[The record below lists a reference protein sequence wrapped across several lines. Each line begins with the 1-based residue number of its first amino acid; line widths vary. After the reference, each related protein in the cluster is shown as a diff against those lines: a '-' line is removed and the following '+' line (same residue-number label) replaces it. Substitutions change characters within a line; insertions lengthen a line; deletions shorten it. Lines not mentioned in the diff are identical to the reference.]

1 MENVVTGM
9 VTRVQRM
16 SIHDGPGI
24 RTTVFLKGCNFRC
37 RWCHNPETWR
47 REAQVERIGER
58 CIACGACVAVCGSG
72 ALRLENGGLCFD
84 RERCDAC
91 GRCADACPA
100 RAMNR
105 VGKTISVDDL
115 MQDLQRDIPFFEE
128 SGGGVTISGG
138 EPLLQPAF
146 VRELLRRC
154 RAEGIPTALETNLS
168 VSQELIEELL
178 PLVGL
183 WMCDLKAAGDDL
195 HRRWTGMLN
204 ARTLANLQLL
214 GQRNAP
220 LIVRTP
226 VVPGVNDT
234 PEAIGAICDRLKG
247 IGSLLYYELLGF
259 HTLGTDKFTAL
270 GMENPM
276 PAAEPLPPERLESLR
291 AVAARTGITVKQA

>member
-1 MENVVTGM
+1 MENTVTGM

-58 CIACGACVAVCGSG
+58 CIACGACAAVCDSG
-72 ALRLENGGLCFD
+72 AVRLENGVLGFD

-91 GRCADACPA
+91 GRCADVCPA
-100 RAMNR
+100 RAMNL
-105 VGKTISVDDL
+105 VGKPVSVERL

-128 SGGGVTISGG
+128 SGGGVTLSGG

-154 RAEGIPTALETNLS
+154 RAERISTALETNLS
-168 VSQELIEELL
+168 VPAELIEELL
-178 PLVGL
+178 PLVDW
-183 WMCDLKAAGDDL
+183 WMCDLKVTDDGM
-195 HRRWTGMLN
+195 HRRWTGMSN

-214 GQRNAP
+214 GQRSVP

-234 PEAIGAICDRLKG
+234 PEAIEAICDRLKG

-259 HTLGTDKFTAL
+259 HTLGTDKFTGL

-276 PAAEPLPPERLESLR
+276 PAAEPLQPERLESLR
-291 AVAARTGITVKQA
+291 TVAARTGITVK